1 MIWAQQIATI
11 LSAALPGVLL
21 YLFLGYII
29 YGTSYY
35 LLGRRAGREDSEL
48 AITLFRVLA
57 TLLSLL
63 LSLTFA
69 DLREGIGEVRHAIE
83 AETSALGNTLR
94 DLDVYDDAES
104 AKARD
109 LLIDYIEATINEEWQ
124 SLRDGRLD
132 SAAMEAFR
140 EAKLAI
146 YALTPSTPMEEKLH
160 NRLISDISDVN
171 RLRASRLVYRD
182 TGPPPLF
189 LYIALVGFASTTAL
203 LGVYSPTA
211 RSLVFMGLYCAFF
224 GIVIH
229 SVIELSRFYDGLG
242 AVTPEPLE
250 TLLSVARDQIAS

>member
-11 LSAALPGVLL
+11 LAAALPGVLL
-21 YLFLGYII
+21 YLFLGSII

-109 LLIDYIEATINEEWQ
+109 LLIDYIEATINEEWE
-124 SLRDGRLD
+124 SLRDGQLD

-140 EAKLAI
+140 KAKLAI

-182 TGPPPLF
+182 TGPPPS
-189 LYIALVGFASTTAL
+189 IS
-203 LGVYSPTA
+203 VYSAGGVCVYHCLA
-211 RSLVFMGLYCAFF
+211 RRIFSDGTFS
-224 GIVIH
+224 GIH
-229 SVIELSRFYDGLG
+229 G
-242 AVTPEPLE
+242 AVLRFFRHRDSQRCRTEPFLPWSGCRH
-250 TLLSVARDQIAS
+250 TRAA